1 MSGTGSL
8 MIRNLRTSNDYTKA
22 AQAQDEL
29 LKIAIANDSKIAAA
43 RKAYKYGEI
52 PPLTAQQDKDPAE
65 LQADQARQEADLI
78 RNLQSLGFRF
88 SDIQT
93 IVANLTPDVEFKINQ
108 TFPSIKRRIEKDFN
122 PKLVTPSFF
131 LDWIQNYLETVDRT
145 KGFISG
151 GSSTTPSSKSRFDIG
166 GGDEAVAKLETEPVE
181 SGVAIS
187 EPVAVVGERVIKPR
201 KAEMIYSTVED
212 FIGAPLPDKKRFLN
226 KYLTAFMNT
235 NPNISPEEE
244 VNLSEALDAVNNA
257 QGTDRMGAYYERGGV
272 GGILTDIY
280 SVWSPIVFNR
290 LTEVGSNLLPMRKKE
305 GEGLRH
311 RKKKEPKALKKII
324 LGKGIV
330 VEEAP
335 VFRPLG
341 KYIVHYGFL
350 ADKDM
355 LNVKYPSGGA
365 IPQFKP
371 TPVSDIF
378 KDFIMDLLESG
389 KANSRVYEQVPIEE
403 RKLFEKIANGAGIFH
418 SLGLKKV
425 VMDTEKDE
433 NDRFNLLK
441 GEYLAGNN
449 SQKVLHE
456 LRRLVIK
463 FMNDGRLHKSQALN
477 FLMELSI

>member
-8 MIRNLRTSNDYTKA
+8 MIRNLRKPDDYSKA
-22 AQAQDEL
+22 AAAQDEL
-29 LKIAIANDSKIAAA
+29 IRIAIANDSKIAAA

-52 PPLTAQQDKDPAE
+52 PNLTSQQDKDPSE

-88 SDIQT
+88 ADIQQ
-93 IVANLTPDVEFKINQ
+93 IVGSLTPDIEFKINQ
-108 TFPSIKRRIEKDFN
+108 TFPALKRRIEKDFN
-122 PKLVTPSFF
+122 PKLITPSFF
-131 LDWIQNYLETVDRT
+131 LDFLEKYLENLDRT

-151 GSSTTPSSKSRFDIG
+151 GSSSAPTTSSRFDIG
-166 GGDEAVAKLETEPVE
+166 GADEALALQDPEEVEP
-181 SGVAIS
+181 GVAIGAPIS
-187 EPVAVVGERVIKPR
+187 VIGERTIKPR

-212 FIGAPLPDKKRFLN
+212 FIFASLPDKKRFLN
-226 KYLTAFMNT
+226 KYLIAYMNT
-235 NPNISPEEE
+235 KPDISDEEE
-244 VNLSEALDAVNNA
+244 VKLGEAIDMINSA
-257 QGTDRMGAYYERGGV
+257 QGNDRMGAYYERGGV
-272 GGILTDIY
+272 GGVLTDVFSI
-280 SVWSPIVFNR
+280 WSPVVFNR
-290 LTEVGSNLLPMRKKE
+290 LTEVGSNLIPMRKKE
-305 GEGLRH
+305 GEGLRQ
-311 RKKKEPKALKKII
+311 RRKKEPKGLKPIK

-350 ADKDM
+350 SDKDI

-371 TPVSDIF
+371 TPISDVF
-378 KDFIMDLLESG
+378 KDFIIDLLENG
-389 KANSRVYEQVPIEE
+389 KANTRVYEHIPQEE

-425 VMDTEKDE
+425 IMNTDKEE

-477 FLMELSI
+477 FLMEFSI

>member
-8 MIRNLRTSNDYTKA
+8 MIRNLRTPDDYTKA
-22 AQAQDEL
+22 KKAQDEL
-29 LKIAIANDSKIAAA
+29 LKIAIANDNKIAAA

-78 RNLQSLGFRF
+78 RNLQSLGFRY
-88 SDIQT
+88 SDIQK
-93 IVANLTPDVEFKINQ
+93 IVGSLTPDIEFKVNQ
-108 TFPSIKRRIEKDFN
+108 TFPSIKRRIERDYN
-122 PKLVTPSFF
+122 PQLITPSFF
-131 LDWIQNYLETVDRT
+131 LDWLNNYLEELDRS

-151 GSSTTPSSKSRFDIG
+151 GSSKTPSSKSKFDIG
-166 GGDEAVAKLETEPVE
+166 GGEEASITLEIEPSE
-181 SGVAIS
+181 TGVAIS

-212 FIGAPLPDKKRFLN
+212 FIVAPLPDKKRFLN

-235 NPNISPEEE
+235 NPDLSPEEE
-244 VNLSEALDAVNNA
+244 ANIGDALDAVNNA
-257 QGTDRMGAYYERGGV
+257 QGTDRMGAYFERGNV

-280 SVWSPIVFNR
+280 NVWAPTVFNR

-305 GEGLRH
+305 GEGVR
-311 RKKKEPKALKKII
+311 RKKKEPKGLKPIK

-350 ADKDM
+350 TNQDM

-371 TPVSDIF
+371 TPVSDLF
-378 KDFIMDLLESG
+378 KDFIIDLLESG
-389 KANSRVYEQVPIEE
+389 KANTRVYEQIPVDE

-425 VMDTEKDE
+425 VMDTEKEE

-463 FMNDGRLHKSQALN
+463 FMNDGRLHKTQALN